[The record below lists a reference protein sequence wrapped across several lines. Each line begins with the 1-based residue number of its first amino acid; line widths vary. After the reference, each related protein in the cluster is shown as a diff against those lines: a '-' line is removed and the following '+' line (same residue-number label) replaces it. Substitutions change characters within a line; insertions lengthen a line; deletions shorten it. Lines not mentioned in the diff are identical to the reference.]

1 VNTDQLADPFLSFDD
16 PIIKRIFNNRG
27 IFSLDEI
34 DTSITNLLHFNLLS
48 GMDGCVDYLV
58 NALENNQSICIVGD
72 YDVDGATSTALM
84 VSCLRA
90 LGFKDVGFFVP
101 NRFIHGYGLS
111 RALVDAILVDNPN
124 VQTLVTVD
132 NGIASHDGVS
142 YSNTRNIDVI
152 VTDHHLPGAQLP
164 DACAIV
170 NPNQVDC
177 QFPCKSLSGCGVAFY
192 VLLALR
198 SKLLSLS
205 WFDKQGIVVPNMAD
219 YLDLVALATVADLVP
234 MSHNNRILT
243 QQGIERI
250 RKSISRPG
258 IRALMAIANIDHTRI
273 QTTDFGY
280 KIAPRLNAAGRLKD
294 MSIGVK
300 CLLADSHDEAL
311 QYAKQLD
318 QLNQERKMIEA
329 NMKNDAIAIIDH
341 IGDID
346 QQTGI
351 CLFDDG
357 WHEGVIGIVASRLK
371 EAFYQPI
378 AVFTATDT
386 PGVIKG
392 SLRSVTGINLKELL
406 NRIQQANPD
415 IMLQFGGHAMA
426 AGISMKQA
434 NFNTFSDLFQQEVAK
449 LADYLIQRPIMT
461 DGELPLSH
469 LTLSFANQLV
479 LNYPWGQAFP
489 QPIFEQ
495 WFSIKHQSIIAHKH
509 LKLLLQLPAAPSNVF
524 EAICFNIDLKQ
535 WPDQTCGPVKIMYHL
550 SCNCYKGCEKIQLI
564 VMNLDKHV

>member
-1 VNTDQLADPFLSFDD
+1 MNTDQLADPFLSFDD

>member
-1 VNTDQLADPFLSFDD
+1 
-16 PIIKRIFNNRG
+16 
-27 IFSLDEI
+27 
-34 DTSITNLLHFNLLS
+34 
-48 GMDGCVDYLV
+48 
-58 NALENNQSICIVGD
+58 
-72 YDVDGATSTALM
+72 
-84 VSCLRA
+84 
-90 LGFKDVGFFVP
+90 
-101 NRFIHGYGLS
+101 
-111 RALVDAILVDNPN
+111 
-124 VQTLVTVD
+124 
-132 NGIASHDGVS
+132 
-142 YSNTRNIDVI
+142 
-152 VTDHHLPGAQLP
+152 
-164 DACAIV
+164 
-170 NPNQVDC
+170 
-177 QFPCKSLSGCGVAFY
+177 
-192 VLLALR
+192 
-198 SKLLSLS
+198 
-205 WFDKQGIVVPNMAD
+205 
-219 YLDLVALATVADLVP
+219 

>member
-1 VNTDQLADPFLSFDD
+1 MNTDQLADPFLSFDD

-351 CLFDDG
+351 CLFD
-357 WHEGVIGIVASRLK
+357 VA
-371 EAFYQPI
+371 
-378 AVFTATDT
+378 
-386 PGVIKG
+386 G
-392 SLRSVTGINLKELL
+392 
-406 NRIQQANPD
+406 
-415 IMLQFGGHAMA
+415 
-426 AGISMKQA
+426 MKV
-434 NFNTFSDLFQQEVAK
+434 L
-449 LADYLIQRPIMT
+449 
-461 DGELPLSH
+461 
-469 LTLSFANQLV
+469 LV
-479 LNYPWGQAFP
+479 LLRQG
-489 QPIFEQ
+489 
-495 WFSIKHQSIIAHKH
+495 
-509 LKLLLQLPAAPSNVF
+509 
-524 EAICFNIDLKQ
+524 
-535 WPDQTCGPVKIMYHL
+535 
-550 SCNCYKGCEKIQLI
+550 
-564 VMNLDKHV
+564 